1 MSELKEE
8 KETKEPLK
16 VKAKRPTNLT
26 KRDNDEVF
34 KVKLNNKKEE
44 DAVQIGETKEVP
56 SVGETGSVPA
66 AEQARGEEGKS
77 SESPIKEIPAKK
89 EEINKDIDNHIPEK
103 DYPIEPKVQMPEN
116 IEKLVNFMKETG
128 GGIEDYVR
136 LNTDY
141 SDVSSGTLLEEYYA
155 KTKPHLNKEEI
166 KFLLDDKFEWDEEM
180 ADEREKKQKQLAL
193 KEEVAKARNFLED
206 TKNKYYDE
214 IKLRSNVNP
223 DQQKAMDFFNRYNKE
238 QEIAKKRH
246 EDFMQKT
253 NSYLNEDFEG
263 FEIKVGEKRYNYG
276 VSNPKNVAET
286 QSNLNTLLGKFLDK
300 EGNVNDHKAYHKAMY
315 AARNVDTI
323 AEHFYEQGKAD
334 AIKDITAKSNNTST
348 DARKTPSGAISINGW
363 TVKAISGVDSSKLKI
378 KTNKNK
384 N

>member
-8 KETKEPLK
+8 KDTKEPLK
-16 VKAKRPTNLT
+16 VKAKRPSNLG
-26 KRDNDEVF
+26 KRKEDEVF
-34 KVKLNNKKEE
+34 KVKLNDKTEA
-44 DAVQIGETKEVP
+44 DAVQDKKTETIS
-56 SVGETGSVPA
+56 SVGETESVRST
-66 AEQARGEEGKS
+66 EQTRSEER
-77 SESPIKEIPAKK
+77 PIIKEVPKQEIEK
-89 EEINKDIDNHIPEK
+89 EIENHIPEK
-103 DYPIEPKVQMPEN
+103 DYPTEAKVKMPEN

-128 GGIEDYVR
+128 GNIEDYVR

-141 SDVSSGTLLEEYYA
+141 TNVSSGTLLEEYYA
-155 KTKPHLNKEEI
+155 TTKPHLDKEEI
-166 KFLLDDKFEWDEEM
+166 KFLLNDKFEWDEDI

-206 TKNKYYDE
+206 TKIKYYDE
-214 IKLRSNVNP
+214 IKLKSNVNP

-238 QEIAKKRH
+238 QEIAKQRH
-246 EDFMQKT
+246 EDFMLKT
-253 NSYLNEDFEG
+253 NSYLTEDFEG
-263 FEIKVGEKRYNYG
+263 FDINVGDKRFKYG
-276 VSNPKNVAET
+276 VSNPKSVAET

-334 AIKDITAKSNNTST
+334 AIKDITAKSNNTSSEN
-348 DARKTPSGAISINGW
+348 RQTPAGAVSINGW

-378 KTNKNK
+378 KNNKNK

>member
-8 KETKEPLK
+8 KDTKEPLK
-16 VKAKRPTNLT
+16 VKAKRPSNLG
-26 KRDNDEVF
+26 KRKEDEVF
-34 KVKLNNKKEE
+34 KVKLNDKTEE
-44 DAVQIGETKEVP
+44 DAVQDKKTETIS
-56 SVGETGSVPA
+56 SVGETESVQST
-66 AEQARGEEGKS
+66 EQTRSEER
-77 SESPIKEIPAKK
+77 PIIKEVPKQEIEK
-89 EEINKDIDNHIPEK
+89 EIENHIPEK
-103 DYPIEPKVQMPEN
+103 DYPTEAKVKMPEN

-128 GGIEDYVR
+128 GNIEDYVR

-141 SDVSSGTLLEEYYA
+141 TNVSSGALLEEYYA
-155 KTKPHLNKEEI
+155 TTKPHLDKEEI
-166 KFLLDDKFEWDEEM
+166 KFLLNDKFEWDEDI

-193 KEEVAKARNFLED
+193 KEEVAKAKNFLED
-206 TKNKYYDE
+206 TKIKYYDE
-214 IKLRSNVNP
+214 IKLKSNVNP

-238 QEIAKKRH
+238 QEIAKQRH
-246 EDFMQKT
+246 EDFMLKT
-253 NSYLNEDFEG
+253 NSYLTEDFEG
-263 FEIKVGEKRYNYG
+263 FDINVGDKRFKYG
-276 VSNPKNVAET
+276 VSNPKSVAET

-334 AIKDITAKSNNTST
+334 AIKDITAKSNNTSSEN
-348 DARKTPSGAISINGW
+348 RQTPAGAVSINGW

-378 KTNKNK
+378 KNNKNK